1 MFVCLV
7 IFKEE
12 VGKYKPSVL
21 NISLSFYHFLEL
33 DFIFSLFLFYF
44 LEEPFLYNTKKG
56 KKKTCRTYK
65 KGNTFYLIG
74 SCI

>member
-44 LEEPFLYNTKKG
+44 LEEPFLYNTKKRQKKNLQNRQEG
-56 KKKTCRTYK
+56 KYI
-65 KGNTFYLIG
+65 L
-74 SCI
+74 SHW